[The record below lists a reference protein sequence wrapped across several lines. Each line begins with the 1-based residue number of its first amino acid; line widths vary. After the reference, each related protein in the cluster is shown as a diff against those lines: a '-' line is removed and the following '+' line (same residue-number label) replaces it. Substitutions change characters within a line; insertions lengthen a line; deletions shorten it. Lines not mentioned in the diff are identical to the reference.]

1 MYFCIMYFYIIGAK
15 IHLLLNFR
23 TFLAKKEVISV
34 GFDQKSPLFT
44 SLSAFLGA
52 KQKNHGALTM
62 VTHRT
67 LADVRMDKWLSKI
80 YLVYF
85 LMRLPN

>member
-1 MYFCIMYFYIIGAK
+1 
-15 IHLLLNFR
+15 
-23 TFLAKKEVISV
+23 VISV

-44 SLSAFLGA
+44 FLPTFFGA

-67 LADVRMDKWLSKI
+67 LADVRIGKWLSKI

-85 LMRLPN
+85 LMRLPNCVPADFMPSPTRLRKEPT